1 MEIKRVVSLL
11 AQAGESDIHIML
23 PGGAFVPAHFHV
35 TEVGRVQKKF
45 VDCGGTKREL
55 DYCVIQVWLANDI
68 EHRIS
73 SKKLTDIICLSDKLI
88 GLDNLEVMVEYG
100 KDVVSQYFV
109 SNVELT
115 PKGPLFTLVA
125 KETECLA
132 PDKCG
137 VGGCVQ
143 ECGC

>member
-1 MEIKRVVSLL
+1 MEVRRVVSLL
-11 AQAGESDIHIML
+11 AQAGESDLHMML
-23 PGGAFVPAHFHV
+23 PNGAFVPAHFHV
-35 TEVGRVQKKF
+35 TEVGRIQKKF

-55 DYCVIQVWLANDI
+55 DQCVLQVWVANDVD
-68 EHRIS
+68 HRIS
-73 SKKLTDIICLSDKLI
+73 AKKLNDIIILGDKEFDLV
-88 GLDNLEVMVEYG
+88 NLEMMVEYG
-100 KDVVSQYFV
+100 KDVASQYFV